1 MSHIGQLN
9 EQHLHAALK
18 AYYAEPNAQVEVQV
32 DGYIIDVVSN
42 DQLIEI
48 QTANFSTIKR
58 KLSDLVHHHP
68 VRLVYPIAAE
78 KWLVKLPNNDCE
90 DIRRRK
96 SPKRGR
102 LVDVFSELVSIP
114 KLFLEPNFSLE
125 LILIQEEEVRRYIKK
140 KRWRHKGWET
150 VERRLIKILERK
162 IFSSPDQLGALLP
175 ENLPESFTTTDIADG
190 LDIPP
195 WLAQKMAYCLREMGA
210 INLIGKKG
218 RSCLYSLTSPTL

>member
-1 MSHIGQLN
+1 MN

-18 AYYAEPNAQVEVQV
+18 AYYAEPNAQVEVLV
-32 DGYIIDVVSN
+32 DGYFIDVVRN
-42 DQLIEI
+42 DLLIEI
-48 QTANFSTIKR
+48 QTANFSAIKR
-58 KLSDLVHHHP
+58 KLTDLAPHHP
-68 VRLVYPIAAE
+68 LRLVYPIASE
-78 KWLVKLPNNDCE
+78 KWLLKLPENDWE

-102 LVDVFSELVSIP
+102 LVDVFSELVSFP

-125 LILIQEEEVRRYIKK
+125 LVLIEEEEVRRSIDK

-150 VERRLIKILERK
+150 VERRLMKILDRQT
-162 IFSSPDQLGALLP
+162 FTSPDHIATLLP
-175 ENLPESFTTTDIADG
+175 ENLSESFTTTDIADG

-218 RSCLYSLTSPTL
+218 RSCLYSRNGTS